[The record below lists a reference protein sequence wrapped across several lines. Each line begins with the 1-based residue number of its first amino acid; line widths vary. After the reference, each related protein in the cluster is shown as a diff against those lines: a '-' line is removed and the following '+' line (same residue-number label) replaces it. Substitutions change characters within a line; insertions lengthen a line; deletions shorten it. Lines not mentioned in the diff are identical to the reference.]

1 MTEKINFMTTT
12 IVTIVR
18 VLYQNSLH
26 LERIFML
33 DQIDDNSDDI
43 SKCFPMDLKFELFIA
58 R

>member
-1 MTEKINFMTTT
+1 MKRQFRPGRNIDDRKDKFYDN
-12 IVTIVR
+12 
-18 VLYQNSLH
+18 NNCDN
-26 LERIFML
+26 RIFML